1 MNYEEIYKEINR
13 QSYGSS
19 FVKREINDI
28 FQGCFIYLYDNFTLE
43 ESVKNSIKDNK
54 SAIGPKRGFIHLP
67 IYNIDVAEEEIK
79 PLAIKKSSFNDRKK
93 RRIYNYF
100 DDLEKV
106 TGILNYLDYSF
117 RVLRPEKKTYNE
129 AIQLNESCPVCQH
142 KKCFTIYEN
151 DSEDRVKNIAKFSYS
166 CHTSGKD
173 HDYKL
178 YPNNLDGIFMLLLE
192 KPQKNVRKA
201 VSRIIQE
208 LS

>member
-43 ESVKNSIKDNK
+43 ESVKKSIKDNK
-54 SAIGPKRGFIHLP
+54 SAIGPKRGFIHTP
-67 IYNIDVAEEEIK
+67 VYEIDLAEEEVK
-79 PLAIKKSSFNDRKK
+79 PLAIRKVPFNDRKK
-93 RRIYNYF
+93 RRIYDHF
-100 DDLEKV
+100 HDLEKV
-106 TGILNYLDYSF
+106 TGILQYLDYSF
-117 RVLRPEKKTYNE
+117 RILKPEKRTYIE
-129 AIQLNESCPVCQH
+129 ALQINESCPVCQH

-166 CHTSGKD
+166 CHTFGKD

-178 YPNNLDGIFMLLLE
+178 YPNNLDGIFMLILD
-192 KPQKNVRKA
+192 KPRKNVRKA

>member
-1 MNYEEIYKEINR
+1 MIKKVDVPFIN
-13 QSYGSS
+13 
-19 FVKREINDI
+19 EN
-28 FQGCFIYLYDNFTLE
+28 L
-43 ESVKNSIKDNK
+43 SVKNAVIQITKKAYGCVLVVNK
-54 SAIGPKRGFIHLP
+54 WK
-67 IYNIDVAEEEIK
+67 
-79 PLAIKKSSFNDRKK
+79 
-93 RRIYNYF
+93 
-100 DDLEKV
+100 KV

-129 AIQLNESCPVCQH
+129 AIQLNESCPICQH